1 MSNEQRIAN
10 AKRPIEAYN
19 NKDWEAVKNSMTA
32 DCYYD
37 ELATH
42 RKAEG
47 ADAIVEL
54 WQGWAAAQPDS
65 YGTFENV
72 HVIEGGVVFEL
83 TWRGTMTGTLQS
95 PDGEI
100 PPTGKS
106 MEVRACQVTE
116 LEGDKAKAIRHYFD
130 LATMMQQLGLA

>member
-1 MSNEQRIAN
+1 
-10 AKRPIEAYN
+10 
-19 NKDWEAVKNSMTA
+19 
-32 DCYYD
+32 
-37 ELATH
+37 
-42 RKAEG
+42 
-47 ADAIVEL
+47 
-54 WQGWAAAQPDS
+54 
-65 YGTFENV
+65 
-72 HVIEGGVVFEL
+72 
-83 TWRGTMTGTLQS
+83 MTGALQS